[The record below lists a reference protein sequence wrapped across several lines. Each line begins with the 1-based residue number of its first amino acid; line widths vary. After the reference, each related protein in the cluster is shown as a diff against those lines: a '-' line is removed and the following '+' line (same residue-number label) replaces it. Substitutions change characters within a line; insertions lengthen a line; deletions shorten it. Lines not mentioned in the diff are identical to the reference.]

1 MYPRKKKRLITTP
14 NDVSQKFKWHLGRI
28 YMSIKNLLVNKK
40 IYLSKKN
47 LLVKKKFSKIIFK
60 KNFFT
65 CNLLVISFLKNL
77 EKSGKISIFYFIFS
91 KLLVIQCYLLDT
103 HS

>member
-1 MYPRKKKRLITTP
+1 MPEKKKRLIMTP
-14 NDVSQKFKWHLGRI
+14 NDVSKKFKWHLGRI

-47 LLVKKKFSKIIFK
+47 FQKKIFK

>member
-1 MYPRKKKRLITTP
+1 MTP
-14 NDVSQKFKWHLGRI
+14 NDVSKKFKWHLGRI
-28 YMSIKNLLVNKK
+28 NMSIKNLLVNKK

-47 LLVKKKFSKIIFK
+47 FQKKFFK
-60 KNFFT
+60 KIFFS

-91 KLLVIQCYLLDT
+91 KLLVIQYYLLDT

>member
-1 MYPRKKKRLITTP
+1 MTP
-14 NDVSQKFKWHLGRI
+14 NDVSKKFKWHLGRI

-47 LLVKKKFSKIIFK
+47 FQKKFFK

-91 KLLVIQCYLLDT
+91 KLLVIQYYLLDI